1 MANPEQ
7 VWMAVEWMWLCFT
20 KSCEREET
28 LLVCADLQICK
39 EWQICTLMNSLSL
52 FFYCVFSI
60 LLYNNRNC
68 MCEVCEEFFSAQR
81 SGETVTQPKEVG
93 KCFSAQR
100 RKIRTYCP
108 ERSALSLLL
117 RHWERQ
123 FKKFHRIG
131 PWAPINL
138 CAPLLPRL
146 QLLREDIQLKAAF
159 F

>member
-1 MANPEQ
+1 
-7 VWMAVEWMWLCFT
+7 
-20 KSCEREET
+20 
-28 LLVCADLQICK
+28 
-39 EWQICTLMNSLSL
+39 MNSLSL

-159 F
+159 FLNSNCQPVLSCKLLFWRPKSKVGPRNIILVNPLTISVVPIIITTN